1 MVLQTAFRAIVVL
14 RRRRWTMADL
24 ADELGIH
31 WRTAYR
37 VVRDLEAA
45 GVTVEKSVEREGR
58 QYSVHY
64 RVPAVALRRLLR
76 LQ

>member
-14 RRRRWTMADL
+14 RRGRWTMFEL

-45 GVTVEKSVEREGR
+45 GVTVEKSEEREGR

-64 RVPAVALRRLLR
+64 RVPTVALRRLLR